1 MFQSQRVHECPLVVG
16 ILYETSTAAQT
27 ASACAA
33 AHDDNRMK
41 LLSSFLGGT
50 QLASDVVSFIGP

>member
-1 MFQSQRVHECPLVVG
+1 MFQSQRVHECPHVVG
-16 ILYETSTAAQT
+16 ILYENSTAAQT
-27 ASACAA
+27 ASASAA

-50 QLASDVVSFIGP
+50 RLA